1 MRAYLAILQFMTRI
15 PVPARW
21 TASFDF
27 SRTHE
32 GVIWFPLLGLTVGVL
47 GAVAYALGLWLLDPW
62 LAAACYLLALALVT
76 GAFHLDGLADTCDG
90 LFSARKREQMLEIM
104 KDSRLGT
111 NGALALL
118 LAVLFRLLAVI
129 HLSSEQTPHLWALL
143 VAAPIA
149 GRALMV
155 LLMHHQRYAR
165 EQGLGNVFIG
175 KVSDRQCV
183 LTLLLGLLLVTLL
196 GGGRGALAFLLTAL
210 FALAYRRFVVSR
222 LGGQTGDTLGA
233 GNELFEVWF
242 LLMLC

>member
-1 MRAYLAILQFMTRI
+1 M
-15 PVPARW
+15 
-21 TASFDF
+21 
-27 SRTHE
+27 
-32 GVIWFPLLGLTVGVL
+32 L
-47 GAVAYALGLWLLDPW
+47 GAAAYALGLWLLDPW

-196 GGGRGALAFLLTAL
+196 GGGRGTLAFLLTAL

>member
-1 MRAYLAILQFMTRI
+1 MTAYLVILQFMTRI

-21 TASFDF
+21 TAGFDF

-32 GVIWFPLLGLTVGVL
+32 GVTWFPLLGLTVGVV
-47 GAVAYALGLWLLDPW
+47 GAAAYALGAWLLDPW
-62 LAAACYLLALALVT
+62 LAAACYLLALALIT

-90 LFSARKREQMLEIM
+90 LFSARRREQMLEIM

-111 NGALALL
+111 NGGLALL
-118 LAVLFRLLAVI
+118 LIVLFRLLAVM
-129 HLSSEQTPHLWALL
+129 HLSNQPDGDLLALL

-149 GRALMV
+149 GRSLMV
-155 LLMHHQRYAR
+155 LLMHNQQYAR
-165 EQGLGNVFIG
+165 EQGLGNLFIG
-175 KVSDRQCV
+175 KVSGRQCA
-183 LTLLLGLLLVTLL
+183 LTLLVGLLLIAVL
-196 GGGRGALAFLLTAL
+196 GGDRGAFAFVLTGL

>member
-1 MRAYLAILQFMTRI
+1 MTAYLVILQFMTRI

-21 TASFDF
+21 TAGFDF
-27 SRTHE
+27 SRIHE
-32 GVIWFPLLGLTVGVL
+32 GVIWFPLLGLTVGVF
-47 GAVAYALGLWLLDPW
+47 GATAYALGSWLFDPL
-62 LAAACYLLALALVT
+62 LASACYLLALTLVT

-90 LFSARKREQMLEIM
+90 LFSARRREQMLEIM

-129 HLSSEQTPHLWALL
+129 HLGEQGSGHLLAMLI
-143 VAAPIA
+143 AAPIA
-149 GRALMV
+149 GRTLMV
-155 LLMHHQRYAR
+155 LLMHNQRYAR
-165 EQGLGNVFIG
+165 EQGLGNTFIG
-175 KVSDRQCV
+175 KVSGQQCA
-183 LTLLLGLLLVTLL
+183 LTLLTGLILVLLL
-196 GGGRGALAFLLTAL
+196 GGGRAALAFGLTAL

-222 LGGQTGDTLGA
+222 LGGQTGDTIGA

>member
-1 MRAYLAILQFMTRI
+1 MTTYLAILQFMTRI

-21 TASFDF
+21 TAGFDF

-32 GVIWFPLLGLTVGVL
+32 GVIWFPLLGLTVGVVGAAAYGL
-47 GAVAYALGLWLLDPW
+47 GSWLLDPW
-62 LAAACYLLALALVT
+62 LAAACYLLALALIT

-90 LFSARKREQMLEIM
+90 LFSARRREQMLEIM

-111 NGALALL
+111 NGGLALL
-118 LAVLFRLLAVI
+118 LIVLFRLLAVM
-129 HLSSEQTPHLWALL
+129 HLSHQPDGDLLALL

-149 GRALMV
+149 GRSLMV
-155 LLMHHQRYAR
+155 LLMHNQRYAR
-165 EQGLGNVFIG
+165 EQGLGNLFIG
-175 KVSDRQCV
+175 KVSGRQCL
-183 LTLLLGLLLVTLL
+183 LTLLMGLLLIAVL
-196 GGGRGALAFLLTAL
+196 GGERGALAFGLTGL

>member
-1 MRAYLAILQFMTRI
+1 L
-15 PVPARW
+15 
-21 TASFDF
+21 
-27 SRTHE
+27 
-32 GVIWFPLLGLTVGVL
+32 
-47 GAVAYALGLWLLDPW
+47 
-62 LAAACYLLALALVT
+62 
-76 GAFHLDGLADTCDG
+76 
-90 LFSARKREQMLEIM
+90 
-104 KDSRLGT
+104 
-111 NGALALL
+111 
-118 LAVLFRLLAVI
+118 
-129 HLSSEQTPHLWALL
+129 ALL

-149 GRALMV
+149 GRTLMV

-196 GGGRGALAFLLTAL
+196 GAGRGALAFVLTAL